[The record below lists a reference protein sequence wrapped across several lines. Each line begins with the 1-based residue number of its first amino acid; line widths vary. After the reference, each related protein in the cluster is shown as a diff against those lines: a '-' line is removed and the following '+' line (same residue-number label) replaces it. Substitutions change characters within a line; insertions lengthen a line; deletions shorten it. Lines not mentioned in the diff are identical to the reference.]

1 MQIKLENICYRYK
14 KNMPWILKNLNFKI
28 DSNERVALV
37 GLSGSGKS
45 TLSKIISGYI
55 KPSKGKVLLGDS
67 ELDSKGY
74 CPIQMIYQHPEN
86 AVNPRWKMGKILN
99 EGWDVSKDIIK
110 KMGIEESWFNRWPG
124 ELSGG
129 ELQRFCIAR
138 ALGPKTKF
146 LICDEISTMLD
157 VITQAQIWNVLL
169 GISKKNNIGM
179 LIVTHN
185 IELAKRVSDRIV
197 YMDDLKS
204 L

>member
-37 GLSGSGKS
+37 GSSGSGKS

-55 KPSKGKVLLGDS
+55 KPSKGKILLGDS

-74 CPIQMIYQHPEN
+74 SPIQMIYQHPEN

-110 KMGIEESWFNRWPG
+110 KIGIEKSWFNRWPG

-157 VITQAQIWNVLL
+157 VITQAQIWNLL
-169 GISKKNNIGM
+169 LNISKKNNIGM

>member
-28 DSNERVALV
+28 DSNERIALV
-37 GLSGSGKS
+37 GSSGSGKS

-99 EGWDVSKDIIK
+99 EGWEVSKDTMK
-110 KMGIEESWFNRWPG
+110 KMGIEESWLNRWPG

-169 GISKKNNIGM
+169 DISKKNNIGM

>member
-1 MQIKLENICYRYK
+1 MQIKLENISYRYK

-28 DSNERVALV
+28 DSNERIALV
-37 GLSGSGKS
+37 GSSGSGKS

-55 KPSKGKVLLGDS
+55 KPSKGKILLGDS

-99 EGWDVSKDIIK
+99 EGWDVSKDIMK

-138 ALGPKTKF
+138 AVGPKTKF

-169 GISKKNNIGM
+169 DISKKNNIGM

-185 IELAKRVSDRIV
+185 IELAKRISDRIV

>member
-1 MQIKLENICYRYK
+1 MQIKLENISYRYK

-28 DSNERVALV
+28 DSNERIALV
-37 GLSGSGKS
+37 GSSGSGKS

-55 KPSKGKVLLGDS
+55 KPSKGKILLGNS
-67 ELDSKGY
+67 EIDSKGY

-110 KMGIEESWFNRWPG
+110 KMGIEKSWFNRWPG

-169 GISKKNNIGM
+169 DVSKKNNIGM

-185 IELAKRVSDRIV
+185 IELAKRVSNRIV

>member
-37 GLSGSGKS
+37 GSSGSGKS

-55 KPSKGKVLLGDS
+55 KPSKGKILLGDS

>member
-1 MQIKLENICYRYK
+1 
-14 KNMPWILKNLNFKI
+14 MPWILKNLNFKI

-37 GLSGSGKS
+37 GSSGSGKS

-55 KPSKGKVLLGDS
+55 KPSKGKILLGDS

-74 CPIQMIYQHPEN
+74 SPIQMIYQHPEN

-110 KMGIEESWFNRWPG
+110 KIGIEKSWFNRWPG

-157 VITQAQIWNVLL
+157 VITQAQIWNLL
-169 GISKKNNIGM
+169 LNISKKNNIGM

>member
-1 MQIKLENICYRYK
+1 MQIKLENISYRYK

-37 GLSGSGKS
+37 GSSGSGKS

-55 KPSKGKVLLGDS
+55 KPSKGKILLGDS

-74 CPIQMIYQHPEN
+74 SPIQMIYQHPEN

-110 KMGIEESWFNRWPG
+110 KIGIEKSWFNRWPG

-157 VITQAQIWNVLL
+157 VITQAQIWNLL
-169 GISKKNNIGM
+169 LNISKKNNIGM